1 MHIFAP
7 HPAIAHCCI
16 PPTRFA
22 LLSQRRSHTRHPNPC
37 YSAALMTEALENLLA
52 SAEQARR
59 EKRLPDARRDALA
72 AVALAEQADDSAAT
86 ARAIT
91 LWARSERDLGDQEVA
106 LRAYKKAATIYRD
119 RRDALHLAHTLRHL
133 GDIHQDAKRAAEAE
147 PLFREALEIYRAHPA
162 APALDLANALRPLAL
177 LQHDAGNCDE
187 ADQLWEE
194 AKNLYAQVNV
204 LPGVAEWCRPPRADR
219 SPARK
224 SRTRPP
230 NARRSQHRRPGFRR
244 LQCPTLCQ

>member
-1 MHIFAP
+1 
-7 HPAIAHCCI
+7 
-16 PPTRFA
+16 
-22 LLSQRRSHTRHPNPC
+22 
-37 YSAALMTEALENLLA
+37 MTESLENLLA

-72 AVALAEQADDSAAT
+72 AVALAEQADDSEST

-91 LWARSERDLGDQEVA
+91 LWARSERDLGDKEVA

-147 PLFREALEIYRAHPA
+147 PLFREALEIYRAHPE
-162 APALDLANALRPLAL
+162 APPLDLANALRPLAL
-177 LQHDAGNCDE
+177 LQHDAGNFDE

-204 LPGVAEWCRPPRADR
+204 LPGVAECAGRLALIARQRENPERARQMLAEASTAAQDSGDYNSQR
-219 SPARK
+219 YVNEV
-224 SRTRPP
+224 RTWI
-230 NARRSQHRRPGFRR
+230 SG
-244 LQCPTLCQ
+244 

>member
-1 MHIFAP
+1 
-7 HPAIAHCCI
+7 
-16 PPTRFA
+16 
-22 LLSQRRSHTRHPNPC
+22 
-37 YSAALMTEALENLLA
+37 MTESLENLLA

-72 AVALAEQADDSAAT
+72 AVALAEQADDSEST

-91 LWARSERDLGDQEVA
+91 LWARSERDLGDKEVA

-147 PLFREALEIYRAHPA
+147 PLFREALEIYRAHPE
-162 APALDLANALRPLAL
+162 APPLDLANALRPLAL
-177 LQHDAGNCDE
+177 LQHDAGNFDE

-204 LPGVAEWCRPPRADR
+204 LPGVAECAGRLALIARQRENPERAR
-219 SPARK
+219 QMLAEASTAARD
-224 SRTRPP
+224 SGDYNSQRYVNEVRTWI
-230 NARRSQHRRPGFRR
+230 SG
-244 LQCPTLCQ
+244 

>member
-1 MHIFAP
+1 
-7 HPAIAHCCI
+7 
-16 PPTRFA
+16 
-22 LLSQRRSHTRHPNPC
+22 
-37 YSAALMTEALENLLA
+37 MTESLENLLA

-59 EKRLPDARRDALA
+59 EKRLPDARRDAVA
-72 AVALAEQADDSAAT
+72 AVALAEQADDSEST

-91 LWARSERDLGDQEVA
+91 LWARSERDLGDKEVA

-162 APALDLANALRPLAL
+162 APPLDLANALRPLAL
-177 LQHDAGNCDE
+177 LQHDAGNFDE
-187 ADQLWEE
+187 ADRLWEE

-204 LPGVAEWCRPPRADR
+204 LPGVAECAGRLALIARQRENPERARQMLAEASTAAQDSGDYNSQR
-219 SPARK
+219 YVNEV
-224 SRTRPP
+224 RTWI
-230 NARRSQHRRPGFRR
+230 SG
-244 LQCPTLCQ
+244 

>member
-1 MHIFAP
+1 
-7 HPAIAHCCI
+7 
-16 PPTRFA
+16 
-22 LLSQRRSHTRHPNPC
+22 
-37 YSAALMTEALENLLA
+37 MTESLENLLA

-59 EKRLPDARRDALA
+59 EKRLPDARRDAVA
-72 AVALAEQADDSAAT
+72 AVALAEQADDSEST

-91 LWARSERDLGDQEVA
+91 LWARSERDLGDKEVA

-147 PLFREALEIYRAHPA
+147 PLFREALEIYRAHPE
-162 APALDLANALRPLAL
+162 APPLDLANALRPLAL
-177 LQHDAGNCDE
+177 LQHDAGNFDE

-204 LPGVAEWCRPPRADR
+204 LPGVAECAGRLALIARQRENPERARQMLAEASTAAQDSGDYNSQR
-219 SPARK
+219 YVNEV
-224 SRTRPP
+224 RTWI
-230 NARRSQHRRPGFRR
+230 SG
-244 LQCPTLCQ
+244 

>member
-1 MHIFAP
+1 
-7 HPAIAHCCI
+7 
-16 PPTRFA
+16 
-22 LLSQRRSHTRHPNPC
+22 
-37 YSAALMTEALENLLA
+37 MTESLENLLA

-72 AVALAEQADDSAAT
+72 AVALAEQADDSEST

-91 LWARSERDLGDQEVA
+91 LWARSERDLGDKEVA

-162 APALDLANALRPLAL
+162 APPLDLANALRPLAL
-177 LQHDAGNCDE
+177 LQHDAGNFDE

-204 LPGVAEWCRPPRADR
+204 LPGVAECAGRLALIARQRENPERARQMLAEASTAAQDSGDYNSQR
-219 SPARK
+219 YVNEV
-224 SRTRPP
+224 RTWI
-230 NARRSQHRRPGFRR
+230 SG
-244 LQCPTLCQ
+244 

>member
-1 MHIFAP
+1 
-7 HPAIAHCCI
+7 
-16 PPTRFA
+16 
-22 LLSQRRSHTRHPNPC
+22 
-37 YSAALMTEALENLLA
+37 MTEALENLLA

-162 APALDLANALRPLAL
+162 APPLDLANALRPLAL
-177 LQHDAGNCDE
+177 LQHDAGNFDE

-204 LPGVAEWCRPPRADR
+204 LPGVAECAGRLALIARQRENPERARQMLAEASTAAQDSGDYNSQR
-219 SPARK
+219 YVNEV
-224 SRTRPP
+224 RTWI
-230 NARRSQHRRPGFRR
+230 SG
-244 LQCPTLCQ
+244 

>member
-1 MHIFAP
+1 
-7 HPAIAHCCI
+7 
-16 PPTRFA
+16 
-22 LLSQRRSHTRHPNPC
+22 
-37 YSAALMTEALENLLA
+37 MTESLENLLA

-72 AVALAEQADDSAAT
+72 AMALAEQADDSEST

-91 LWARSERDLGDQEVA
+91 LWARSERDLGDKEVA

-162 APALDLANALRPLAL
+162 APPLDLANALRPLAL
-177 LQHDAGNCDE
+177 LQHDAGNFDE

-204 LPGVAEWCRPPRADR
+204 LPGVAECAGRLALIARQRENPERARQMLAEASTAAQDSGDYNSQR
-219 SPARK
+219 YVNEV
-224 SRTRPP
+224 RTWI
-230 NARRSQHRRPGFRR
+230 SG
-244 LQCPTLCQ
+244 